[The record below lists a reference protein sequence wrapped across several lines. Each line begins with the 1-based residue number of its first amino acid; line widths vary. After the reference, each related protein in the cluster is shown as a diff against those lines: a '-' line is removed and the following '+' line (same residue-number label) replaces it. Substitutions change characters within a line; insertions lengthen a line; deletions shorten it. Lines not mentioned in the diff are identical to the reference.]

1 MCGETADQIAVYLNS
16 GVVVVHIV
24 GGWSDAA
31 LRAIQSTVTGLMAA
45 GHFEIVAE
53 CWLRPRCK
61 QPRAE
66 GLNGAEE
73 ACTHRFWSGGSD
85 HE

>member
-1 MCGETADQIAVYLNS
+1 MCVETADQIAVYLNS

-45 GHFEIVAE
+45 GHFEIVVNMASVTGF
-53 CWLRPRCK
+53 PG
-61 QPRAE
+61 P
-66 GLNGAEE
+66 
-73 ACTHRFWSGGSD
+73 
-85 HE
+85 